1 MGISLD
7 KEYRLL
13 MRLGVLDIG
22 SNTVHLLVCDVAPGS
37 APLPAFSIKEP
48 LGLIGHLTPAGSFDA
63 GMTKQLT
70 EVITELLAAARSNG
84 CREILAFATSAIR
97 EASNG
102 QAVLDE
108 VIRKTKQDISV
119 LSGADEARL
128 TFLATRRWFGWSSGT
143 LLNLD
148 IGGGSFELAIGSG
161 ELPDIA
167 ISLPLGAGR
176 LTKDF
181 QLSDPP
187 TSKQVKQL
195 NDYIYSEIENII
207 DKITTD
213 DGADHV
219 VGTSK
224 TFRSLAR
231 ISGAAPSAAG
241 PYVKRVLPAAKLM
254 DFANRVTEMTVQQR
268 TSLPGVS
275 KARAPQL
282 AAGAMVAA
290 AAVDLLNIT
299 EIEISPWALRE
310 GILLRQ
316 IDSLS

>member
-48 LGLIGHLTPAGSFDA
+48 LGLIGHLTSDGSFDA

-161 ELPDIA
+161 ELPDTA

-207 DKITTD
+207 DEITTD

-241 PYVKRVLPAAKLM
+241 PYVKRVLPAAKLT

-282 AAGAMVAA
+282 AAGALVAA
-290 AAVDLLNIT
+290 AAVDLLDIT

>member
-1 MGISLD
+1 
-7 KEYRLL
+7 

-22 SNTVHLLVCDVAPGS
+22 SNTVHLLVCDVVAGS
-37 APLPAFSIKEP
+37 APIPAFSLKEP
-48 LGLIGHLTPAGSFDA
+48 LGLIGHLTEEGSFDSA
-63 GMTKQLT
+63 MVKDLSRVVTDLT
-70 EVITELLAAARSNG
+70 SAAKANG
-84 CREILAFATSAIR
+84 CIETLAFATSAVR
-97 EASNG
+97 EATNG
-102 QAVLDE
+102 QKVLDQ
-108 VIRKTKQDISV
+108 VISKTKQDISV

-161 ELPDIA
+161 ELPDKA
-167 ISLPLGAGR
+167 MSLPLGAGR

-181 QLSDPP
+181 KLSDPP
-187 TSKQVKQL
+187 TAKQL
-195 NDYIYSEIENII
+195 NQLNEYIYNQIESVI
-207 DKITTD
+207 DQITTEE
-213 DGADHV
+213 GADHV

-231 ISGAAPSAAG
+231 IAGAAPSAEG
-241 PYVKRVLPAAKLM
+241 PFVKRILPADKLPQIVRKVAAM
-254 DFANRVTEMTVQQR
+254 SANER

-275 KARAPQL
+275 KHRAVQL

-290 AAVDLLNIT
+290 AAVDLLDIE

-310 GILLRQ
+310 GILSRH
-316 IDSLS
+316 IDSLR

>member
-1 MGISLD
+1 
-7 KEYRLL
+7 

-22 SNTVHLLVCDVAPGS
+22 SNTVHLLVCDVAPGA

-48 LGLIGHLTPAGSFDA
+48 LGLIRHLTDDGAFDA
-63 GMTKQLT
+63 KMANHLT
-70 EVITELLAAARSNG
+70 EVISELTSAAKSNG

-102 QAVLDE
+102 QDVLDQ
-108 VIRKTKQDISV
+108 VISKTKQKISV

-148 IGGGSFELAIGSG
+148 IGGGSFELAIGLG
-161 ELPDIA
+161 ELPDTA
-167 ISLPLGAGR
+167 LSLPLGAGR
-176 LTKDF
+176 LTRDF
-181 QLSDPP
+181 KLSDPP
-187 TSKQVKQL
+187 TAKQL
-195 NDYIYSEIENII
+195 NALNEYIYDQIENVIEQ
-207 DKITTD
+207 ITTEN
-213 DGADHV
+213 GADHV

-231 ISGAAPSAAG
+231 IAGAAPSAAG
-241 PYVKRVLPAAKLM
+241 PFVKRLLPANKLASIAIKISSM
-254 DFANRVTEMTVQQR
+254 SMQQR
-268 TSLPGVS
+268 TTLPGVS
-275 KARAPQL
+275 KARATQL

-290 AAVDLLNIT
+290 AAVDLLDIE

-310 GILLRQ
+310 GILLRH

>member
-1 MGISLD
+1 
-7 KEYRLL
+7 

-22 SNTVHLLVCDVAPGS
+22 SNTVHLLVCDVAPGA

-48 LGLIGHLTPAGSFDA
+48 LGLIRHLTDDGAFDA
-63 GMTKQLT
+63 KMANHLT
-70 EVITELLAAARSNG
+70 EVISELTSAAKSNG

-102 QAVLDE
+102 QEVLDQ
-108 VIRKTKQDISV
+108 VISKTKQKISV

-148 IGGGSFELAIGSG
+148 IGGGSFELAIGLG
-161 ELPDIA
+161 ELPDTA
-167 ISLPLGAGR
+167 LSLPLGAGR
-176 LTKDF
+176 LTRDF
-181 QLSDPP
+181 KLSDPP
-187 TSKQVKQL
+187 TAKQL
-195 NDYIYSEIENII
+195 NALNEYIYDQIENVIEQ
-207 DKITTD
+207 ITTEN
-213 DGADHV
+213 GADHV

-231 ISGAAPSAAG
+231 IAGAAPSAAG
-241 PYVKRVLPAAKLM
+241 PFVKRLLPANKLASIALKISSM
-254 DFANRVTEMTVQQR
+254 SMQQR
-268 TSLPGVS
+268 TTLPGVS
-275 KARAPQL
+275 KARATQL

-290 AAVDLLNIT
+290 AAVDLLDIE

-310 GILLRQ
+310 GILLRH

>member
-1 MGISLD
+1 
-7 KEYRLL
+7 

-22 SNTVHLLVCDVAPGS
+22 SNTVHLLVCDVAPGA

-48 LGLIGHLTPAGSFDA
+48 LGLIRHLTDEGAFDA
-63 GMTKQLT
+63 KMANHLN
-70 EVITELLAAARSNG
+70 EVISELTTAAKSNG

-102 QAVLDE
+102 QEVLDQ
-108 VIRKTKQDISV
+108 VSNKTKQKISV

-148 IGGGSFELAIGSG
+148 IGGGSFELAIGGG
-161 ELPDIA
+161 ELPDTA
-167 ISLPLGAGR
+167 LSLPLGAGR
-176 LTKDF
+176 LTRDF
-181 QLSDPP
+181 KLSDPP
-187 TSKQVKQL
+187 TAKQL
-195 NDYIYSEIENII
+195 NALNEYVYDQIENVI
-207 DKITTD
+207 DKITTEN
-213 DGADHV
+213 GADHV

-231 ISGAAPSAAG
+231 IAGAAPSAAG
-241 PYVKRVLPAAKLM
+241 PFVKRLLPADKLASIATRISSM
-254 DFANRVTEMTVQQR
+254 SVQQR
-268 TSLPGVS
+268 ITLPGVS
-275 KARAPQL
+275 KARATQL

-290 AAVDLLNIT
+290 AAVDLLDIE

-310 GILLRQ
+310 GILLRH

>member
-1 MGISLD
+1 
-7 KEYRLL
+7 

-63 GMTKQLT
+63 RMSNQLT
-70 EVITELLAAARSNG
+70 EVITELLASAKSNG

-108 VIRKTKQDISV
+108 VIRKTKQEISV
-119 LSGADEARL
+119 LSGPDEARL

-161 ELPDIA
+161 ELPDAA

-195 NDYIYSEIENII
+195 NDYIYAEIENII
-207 DKITTD
+207 DQITTD

-231 ISGAAPSAAG
+231 IAGAAPSAAG

-254 DFANRVTEMTVQQR
+254 DFADQVTEMTVQQR

-282 AAGAMVAA
+282 AAGALVAA
-290 AAVDLLNIT
+290 AAVDLLDIA

>member
-1 MGISLD
+1 
-7 KEYRLL
+7 

-22 SNTVHLLVCDVAPGS
+22 SNTVHLLVCDVAAGS

-48 LGLIGHLTPAGSFDA
+48 LGLIGHLTESGSFDD
-63 GMTKQLT
+63 GMSQQLI
-70 EVITELLAAARSNG
+70 EVITELTAAAKSNG
-84 CREILAFATSAIR
+84 CKEILAFATSAIR

-102 QAVLDE
+102 EQILSE
-108 VIRKTKQDISV
+108 VVSRAKQKISV
-119 LSGADEARL
+119 LSGPDEARL

-148 IGGGSFELAIGSG
+148 IGGGSFELAIGAG
-161 ELPDIA
+161 ELPDTA
-167 ISLPLGAGR
+167 VSLPLGAGR

-181 QLSDPP
+181 KLSDPP
-187 TSKQVKQL
+187 TAKQVNQL
-195 NDYIYSEIENII
+195 NEYIYQQIENVL
-207 DKITTD
+207 DEITTES
-213 DGADHV
+213 GADHV

-231 ISGAAPSAAG
+231 IAGAAPSAAG
-241 PYVKRVLPAAKLM
+241 PYVKRILPATKLLQI
-254 DFANRVTEMTVQQR
+254 AEKVSKMTVQER
-268 TSLPGVS
+268 STLPGVS
-275 KARAPQL
+275 KARAAQL

-290 AAVDLLNIT
+290 VAVDLLDIE

-310 GILLRQ
+310 GILLRH

>member
-1 MGISLD
+1 
-7 KEYRLL
+7 

-22 SNTVHLLVCDVAPGS
+22 SNTVHLLVCDVAAGA

-48 LGLIGHLTPAGSFDA
+48 LGLIRHLTEDGAFDDKMA
-63 GMTKQLT
+63 NHLT
-70 EVITELLAAARSNG
+70 DVIAELTQAAKSNG
-84 CREILAFATSAIR
+84 CSEILAFATSAIR
-97 EASNG
+97 GASNG
-102 QAVLDE
+102 QEVLDQ
-108 VIRKTKQDISV
+108 VISKTKQQISV

-148 IGGGSFELAIGSG
+148 IGGGSFEIAIGSG
-161 ELPDIA
+161 EMPEAA

-181 QLSDPP
+181 KLSDPP
-187 TSKQVKQL
+187 TAKQL
-195 NDYIYSEIENII
+195 NLLNEYIYDQIETVMEQ
-207 DKITTD
+207 ITTEE
-213 DGADHV
+213 GADHV

-231 ISGAAPSAAG
+231 IAGAAPSAAG
-241 PYVKRVLPAAKLM
+241 PFVKRILPAAKLSQIATKVAAM
-254 DFANRVTEMTVQQR
+254 SVQQR
-268 TSLPGVS
+268 TNLPGVS
-275 KARAPQL
+275 KARATQL

-290 AAVDLLNIT
+290 AAVDLLDIE

-310 GILLRQ
+310 GILLRH

>member
-1 MGISLD
+1 
-7 KEYRLL
+7 

-22 SNTVHLLVCDVAPGS
+22 SNTVHLLVCDVAPGA

-48 LGLIGHLTPAGSFDA
+48 LGLIRHLTDEGAFDA
-63 GMTKQLT
+63 KMANHLT
-70 EVITELLAAARSNG
+70 EVISELTSAAKSNG

-102 QAVLDE
+102 QEVLDQ
-108 VIRKTKQDISV
+108 VISKTKQKISV

-148 IGGGSFELAIGSG
+148 IGGGSFELAIGLG
-161 ELPDIA
+161 ELPDTA
-167 ISLPLGAGR
+167 LSLPLGAGR
-176 LTKDF
+176 LTRDF
-181 QLSDPP
+181 KLSDPP
-187 TSKQVKQL
+187 TAKQL
-195 NDYIYSEIENII
+195 NALNEYIYDQIENVIEQ
-207 DKITTD
+207 ITTEN
-213 DGADHV
+213 GADHV

-231 ISGAAPSAAG
+231 IAGAAPSAAG
-241 PYVKRVLPAAKLM
+241 PFVKRLLPADKLASIATKISSM
-254 DFANRVTEMTVQQR
+254 SVQQR
-268 TSLPGVS
+268 TTLPGVS
-275 KARAPQL
+275 KARATQL

-290 AAVDLLNIT
+290 AAVDLLDIE

-310 GILLRQ
+310 GILLRH